1 MKLLTGSSGIVPMT
15 GDKEIDNTVWYDMI
29 INQTFKT
36 DENSKLA
43 TPLQKGAEEETKT
56 SSTEAS

>member
-1 MKLLTGSSGIVPMT
+1 MT

-43 TPLQKGAEEETKT
+43 TPFQKGTEEETKT

>member
-1 MKLLTGSSGIVPMT
+1 
-15 GDKEIDNTVWYDMI
+15 MI

-36 DENSKLA
+36 DENTKLA

-56 SSTEAS
+56 SSTKAS

>member
-1 MKLLTGSSGIVPMT
+1 MKLLTGSSGILPMT

-43 TPLQKGAEEETKT
+43 TPFQKGTEEETKT